1 MIDYIRLKY
10 QNNAKLCHMAT
21 GNFIITIKTEDFY
34 DDIADDVKKDLIHQ
48 NMENLKYKLLNK
60 CFKDYQ

>member
-1 MIDYIRLKY
+1 
-10 QNNAKLCHMAT
+10 MAT
-21 GNFIITIKTEDFY
+21 DNFIINIKTEDFY

-48 NMENLKYKLLNK
+48 NMEKGLKYNLLNK